1 MKHAGISIVLLLAC
15 QSAQASA
22 QVLEFSAGASAVV
35 DQLKI
40 SNQRFRPVVASLEM
54 ALNHRENGIGLE
66 LHLGRGIS
74 EDDAVGVDIDV
85 LQQHS
90 LYVTFTNTYQG
101 KYRVWL
107 GAGYSLLELDSRNA
121 SGFPGK
127 QDFESTSFAL
137 TAQEYSFA
145 AIPNLSLTGSFRHL
159 FKDDNLTVQALSLG
173 LRYDF

>member
-107 GAGYSLLELDSRNA
+107 GAGYSLLELAIVLAIVTGLVGLSWPVRGVVPNP
-121 SGFPGK
+121 SI
-127 QDFESTSFAL
+127 L
-137 TAQEYSFA
+137 TPSED
-145 AIPNLSLTGSFRHL
+145 
-159 FKDDNLTVQALSLG
+159 K
-173 LRYDF
+173 LR